1 MVSMIQNNDRL
12 GWRMCLVVGRVAV
25 LVAFAFLISIDEGRT
40 QDVTAKSPSASV
52 QSDAEYRTSIESW
65 QFENEKKLAAPT
77 GWLALI
83 GHTWLQRGENSLGT
97 ASRDA
102 IRLPSELGPQVRGS
116 FIVDGV
122 RVRLRCDPDS
132 GILVGG
138 ESHTECELTIDAS
151 KLESDSPDP
160 ITIGDRIAIQLVR
173 RNGKFAVR
181 VRDAQSEAIARFQG
195 KRWFPIDRSYCV
207 DAIYRAYEEPKSIQI
222 VNIRG
227 EDTTVEVVGTVEF
240 QLLGQSVRLDAMLDS
255 PEELFLIF
263 KDRTN
268 GVTSYGPGRFLNAP
282 LPKDGDSVQLDFN
295 KTYNPPCAFSP
306 HTLCPLPPK
315 QNHLDIE
322 IQAGEMA
329 PRGY

>member
-1 MVSMIQNNDRL
+1 MVGMMQDQYTFGL
-12 GWRMCLVVGRVAV
+12 GKRDGGWQVSL
-25 LVAFAFLISIDEGRT
+25 FLPIVILLLMPEGRT
-40 QDVTAKSPSASV
+40 QDVSTSEADYKS
-52 QSDAEYRTSIESW
+52 SIETW

-97 ASRDA
+97 DNRDA
-102 IRLPSELGPQVRGS
+102 IRLPSDLGAQVQGS
-116 FIVDGV
+116 FIVDGD

-138 ESHTECELTIDAS
+138 ELQTERELTIDAT
-151 KLESDSPDP
+151 KLESDSPDR
-160 ITIGDRIAIQLVR
+160 ITIGDRITIQLVR
-173 RNGKFAVR
+173 RNGRFAVR
-181 VRDAQSEAIARFQG
+181 VRDAQSEGIARFQG
-195 KRWFPIDRSYCV
+195 KRWFPIDRAYCV
-207 DAIYRAYEEPKSIQI
+207 DAVYRAYEEPKSIRI

-227 EDTTVEVVGTVEF
+227 DETTAEVVGYVEF
-240 QLLGQSVRLDAMLDS
+240 QLQGQNLKLDAMLDS

-282 LPKDGDSVQLDFN
+282 LPKDGESVQLDFN

-315 QNHLDIE
+315 QNHLEIE

-329 PRGY
+329 PRGH

>member
-1 MVSMIQNNDRL
+1 MRITMVAMIQNNDRL
-12 GWRMCLVVGRVAV
+12 GWRVCDVAGRVAI
-25 LVAFAFLISIDEGRT
+25 LVAFAFLIPFQEGRT
-40 QDVTAKSPSASV
+40 QEVT
-52 QSDAEYRTSIESW
+52 AEYRTSIESW

-97 ASRDA
+97 DSRDA
-102 IRLPSELGPQVRGS
+102 IRLPTDLGAQVRGS
-116 FIVDGV
+116 FVVDGD
-122 RVRLRCDPDS
+122 RVWLRCDPDS
-132 GILVGG
+132 GIRIQG
-138 ESHTECELTIDAS
+138 ESHTEREVSIDVK
-151 KLESDSPDP
+151 KLESDSPDR
-160 ITIGDRIAIQLVR
+160 ITIGDRIVIQLVR
-173 RNGKFAVR
+173 RNGRFAVR

-195 KRWFPIDRSYCV
+195 KRWFPIDQQYCV
-207 DAIYRAYEEPKSIQI
+207 DAIYRAYEEPKSIRI

-227 EDTTVEVVGTVEF
+227 DETTVELVGTVEF
-240 QLLGQSVRLDAMLDS
+240 QLLGQSVKLDAMLDS

-268 GVTSYGPGRFLNAP
+268 GVTTYGPGRFLNAP
-282 LPKDGDSVQLDFN
+282 LPKDGETVQLDFN

-315 QNHLDIE
+315 QNHLEIE